1 MAKKHKGYH
10 DMVNKMLRYR
20 SEDSAAVVKKIVCKQ
35 YGRAVKNDKGMSV
48 MYIKSPDLVRKAL
61 IEQSG
66 F

>member
-1 MAKKHKGYH
+1 
-10 DMVNKMLRYR
+10 MVNKMLRYR